1 MLGTSVEHMIVRCLR
16 KIPNGIHSQFCT
28 SVSSK
33 WRLSRLTRGC
43 TENDFYSVGWV
54 LSWIQIRDQRSN
66 CRLKWRGRLCNYIL
80 HEFFADRTYFLGQCG
95 AEHHD
100 LFAMWRASKYFL
112 YISAHICNIIIVQ
125 MTILF
130 KKNTLKK

>member
-1 MLGTSVEHMIVRCLR
+1 MLDMCRAYDCASFTKDTEWDSF
-16 KIPNGIHSQFCT
+16 PN

-43 TENDFYSVGWV
+43 ADNDIYSVGWA
-54 LSWIQIRDQRSN
+54 LSWIQIWDQRSRSD

-80 HEFFADRTYFLGQCG
+80 HKLFADRTYFLGQCG

-100 LFAMWRASKYFL
+100 LFAVWCASKYFL
-112 YISAHICNIIIVQ
+112 YISAHICNNNCSAN
-125 MTILF
+125 MTICISF
-130 KKNTLKK
+130 EIIH